1 MPQELPAHPNLEHFK
16 KEAKALLRDFKLQ
29 KPAAIKL
36 FNSLPGTVRPKL
48 SDAQHL
54 IAREYG
60 FETWAK
66 LKEHVET
73 LAKKPI
79 DPIDLAKKAFHED
92 DAPALRELLNQFP
105 ELKAKISEP
114 ISHFDS

>member
-1 MPQELPAHPNLEHFK
+1 MPQELPAHPNLEHLK

-29 KPAAIKL
+29 KPAAIKI
-36 FNSLPGTVRPKL
+36 FNSLPGTIRPRL

-60 FETWAK
+60 FESWAK
-66 LKEHVET
+66 LKEHVES
-73 LAKKPI
+73 LAKKPV

-92 DAPALRELLNQFP
+92 DAPALAQ
-105 ELKAKISEP
+105 AA
-114 ISHFDS
+114 